1 MLNLRTSRGV
11 TLIELM
17 VGLTIMAFL
26 LLSGAPSLTEWI
38 RNSQIRSAAE
48 SIMTGL
54 HHART
59 EAVKRNGSARFQLT
73 STLDNECALS
83 TSGKNWVVNLTASTT
98 PEGNCAN
105 ATSDTAQPLMVQ
117 KSVASSA
124 SGITVEASQAVISFN
139 GLGQQMPASNPDTT
153 IGTVTI
159 NVTSASGDCLSTD
172 GSGSYRCLRIVVSPA
187 GQARMCDPS
196 MGSTTSNAQPMA
208 C

>member
-1 MLNLRTSRGV
+1 MLKLKTSRGM

-59 EAVKRNGSARFQLT
+59 EAVKRNSSARFQLT
-73 STLDNECALS
+73 STLDNECAVNG
-83 TSGKNWVVNLTASTT
+83 SGKNWVVNLGASNT
-98 PEGNCAN
+98 PAGSCGSD
-105 ATSDTAQPLMVQ
+105 TSDTVPPLMVQ
-117 KSVASSA
+117 KSVASTS
-124 SGITVEASQAVISFN
+124 SGITVTASQGVVSFN
-139 GLGQQMPASNPDTT
+139 GLGQQTPASNPTATVGTMT
-153 IGTVTI
+153 ID
-159 NVTSASGDCLSTD
+159 VTSTSGTCLGTD

-187 GQARMCDPS
+187 GQARMCDPA
-196 MGSTTSNAQPMA
+196 MGTTTSNAQPMA

>member
-1 MLNLRTSRGV
+1 MLNIKTSRGV

-73 STLDNECALS
+73 SSLENDCALS
-83 TSGKNWVVNLTASTT
+83 NSGRNWVVNLTASTT

-105 ATSDTAQPLMVQ
+105 ATSDTVAPQMVQ
-117 KSVASSA
+117 KSVASTST
-124 SGITVEASQAVISFN
+124 GITVAASQSVVSFN
-139 GLGQQMPASNPDTT
+139 GLGQQTPATNPATT

-159 NVTSASGDCLSTD
+159 DVTSSSGACLGTD

-196 MGSTTSNAQPMA
+196 MGSTSSNAQPMA